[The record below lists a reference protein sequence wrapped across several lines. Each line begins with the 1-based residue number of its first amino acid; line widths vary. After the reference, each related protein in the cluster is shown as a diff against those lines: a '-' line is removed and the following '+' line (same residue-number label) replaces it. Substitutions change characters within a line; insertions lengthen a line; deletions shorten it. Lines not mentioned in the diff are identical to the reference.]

1 MSTIVLHSISAELLQ
16 VRGEES
22 LVLLSP
28 RVGGR
33 QLTLSFTSLGGSVGT
48 NGVPIVATAVVVSDW
63 AELIARRSEVPGRI
77 VVYAVEWE
85 GYTKTQAY
93 RSLGAT
99 IAAKFGAVASLMR
112 SAGPFSINSP
122 HTGSMSYIQDRV
134 AAIPPTMPELY
145 EPLSRLLERDPSAL
159 SLVGVPKIPHAA
171 LSVEDAMMLK
181 RMHRRFLL
189 DPVGRADQNIELQ
202 LMMEAENFEEVES
215 RNTVAEI
222 RGSELPDEIVLISGH
237 IDSW

>member
-1 MSTIVLHSISAELLQ
+1 M
-16 VRGEES
+16 
-22 LVLLSP
+22 LLSP

-33 QLTLSFTSLGGSVGT
+33 QIPLSFTSLGGSVGT
-48 NGVPIVATAVVVSDW
+48 NGVPIVATTVVVSDW
-63 AELIARRSEVPGRI
+63 AELIARRSEVPNRI
-77 VVYAVEWE
+77 VIYAVEWE

-122 HTGSMSYIQDRV
+122 HTGSMSYIQDRLS
-134 AAIPPTMPELY
+134 AIPPTMSELY
-145 EPLSRLLERDPSAL
+145 EPLSRLLAHDPSAL

-189 DPVGRADQNIELQ
+189 DPAGQQEIELQ
-202 LMMEAENFEEVES
+202 LTMEAENFEEVES
-215 RNTVAEI
+215 RNTIAEI
-222 RGSELPDEIVLISGH
+222 RGSELPNEIVLISGH